1 MKPRK
6 LLPLLALAALALST
20 TAATAASGGVVDG
33 GGSVVNGVVFEKYLH
48 NQKPVDPATIGLD
61 GKAEL
66 ARFAHQV
73 PRLAED
79 MATIYQKKWY
89 VVPGKLL
96 RQLDAKGTGIP
107 LATQEV
113 VLQDKD
119 FVFVDQDWLAS
130 VKDKPEEKSLLLQ
143 HELWQNLRV
152 NFHPEMDPAKVWKIN
167 YAVQENP
174 HLSDRQLADLTNKFG
189 FWPRYGRH
197 YGTRHAY
204 ELARDYAVKDAAE
217 LAPACTKLKG
227 VAQLKALKR
236 TAARMEKREA
246 AILASKDPERY
257 LILSEYDVREGESA
271 QALFRSLPDDDDIGT
286 VSADP
291 LILQIICD
299 YVKKPK
305 LAAPGAAAS
314 GVDDEPA
321 PDAAGEGSAR

>member
-1 MKPRK
+1 MVIT
-6 LLPLLALAALALST
+6 LCA
-20 TAATAASGGVVDG
+20 TAAAAASGGVVDG

-66 ARFAHQV
+66 TRFAHQV

-119 FVFVDQDWLAS
+119 FVFVDQDWLVS

-174 HLSDRQLADLTNKFG
+174 HLSDRQLADLTDKFG
-189 FWPRYGRH
+189 FSPRPYP
-197 YGTRHAY
+197 YGTKHAY
-204 ELARDYAVKDAAE
+204 EIARDFAVKDAAE
-217 LAPACTKLKG
+217 LAPACAKLKG
-227 VAQLKALKR
+227 TPLVRALNRVSAK
-236 TAARMEKREA
+236 MEKREA
-246 AILASKDPERY
+246 AILSGMDPERDM
-257 LILSEYDVREGESA
+257 IASEYVVRQKRVGQELFMFLPHGEGSEIV
-271 QALFRSLPDDDDIGT
+271 P
-286 VSADP
+286 ADP
-291 LILQIICD
+291 LFVKMICD
-299 YVKKPK
+299 AAKKP
-305 LAAPGAAAS
+305 AAAAKAPAFAA
-314 GVDDEPA
+314 DDEA
-321 PDAAGEGSAR
+321 TPDAAGEGSAR